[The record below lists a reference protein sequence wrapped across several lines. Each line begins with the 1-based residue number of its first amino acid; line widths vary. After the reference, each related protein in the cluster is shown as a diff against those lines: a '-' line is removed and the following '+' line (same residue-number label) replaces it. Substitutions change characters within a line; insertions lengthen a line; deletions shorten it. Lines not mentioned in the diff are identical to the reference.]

1 MGTLMMLL
9 FGWGWAKPVPVNP
22 AYFKN
27 RKLGMALTAFAGPV
41 SNLLMSFFGL
51 FIFRLIATFLA
62 GSLNFAMSFVISEF
76 FSYLCLLNVMLA
88 IFNLLP
94 VPPLDGSRI
103 MNIILP
109 ERYYFKVMQYERYI
123 YLVVILALVTDVLDA
138 PLGFACSAV
147 LDLFNNVLSLLP
159 FLS

>member
-1 MGTLMMLL
+1 MISLTVHECAHGYVAYRLGDPTAKSRNRLSLNPKEHLDPVGTLMMLL

-62 GSLNFAMSFVISEF
+62 VSLNFAMSFVISEF
-76 FSYLCLLNVMLA
+76 FSY
-88 IFNLLP
+88 
-94 VPPLDGSRI
+94 
-103 MNIILP
+103 
-109 ERYYFKVMQYERYI
+109 
-123 YLVVILALVTDVLDA
+123 
-138 PLGFACSAV
+138 
-147 LDLFNNVLSLLP
+147 
-159 FLS
+159 